1 MSTTSRE
8 VSGGR
13 EVAGVAATVT
23 RRLARA
29 IGTIGIH
36 LKTSKNA
43 KLVHSYV
50 FAYLFQ
56 ASQASDVGSI
66 PIARSITHD
75 DSVVLTPLNQLKY
88 GHKIGRFGPVM
99 VPTRMVETMAA
110 FLEKQCIV
118 KGPSGP
124 SLIGAVGGGA
134 MAPPLPTR
142 VDRPRSE

>member
-1 MSTTSRE
+1 LLE
-8 VSGGR
+8 GR
-13 EVAGVAATVT
+13 RSNRLNYTGCPSEFHFPFIFQLRAHPNLLSAA
-23 RRLARA
+23 
-29 IGTIGIH
+29 
-36 LKTSKNA
+36 S
-43 KLVHSYV
+43 SS
-50 FAYLFQ
+50 AYGFLLQ